1 MTMKTT
7 FCKIAIR
14 IDKTEK
20 SSKYIT
26 HVSYFL
32 SKYVLVP
39 YIVQYLRET
48 KKRVQS
54 KRVVEA
60 TILEIDKKSFQR
72 RNGAFTLVRIIVER
86 IILRSNVI
94 NPDNTNSRHWK
105 GTLTGLVDEIA
116 LAILRFRPSFCLDS
130 LIMCLFTTSL
140 DQLKLSI
147 LLLETTS
154 IVLLGKYL
162 VKKCRMTLFL
172 REPGTVELCRSL
184 NNCAHE
190 GEFWAFLAGFFF
202 GI

>member
-20 SSKYIT
+20 SSKNKSRKLFSKQVCTRTLYCT
-26 HVSYFL
+26 H
-32 SKYVLVP
+32 
-39 YIVQYLRET
+39 LRET

-60 TILEIDKKSFQR
+60 TILEIDKESSQR

-94 NPDNTNSRHWK
+94 NPDNTNSMHWK
-105 GTLTGLVDEIA
+105 GTLTGLVDEFA
-116 LAILRFRPSFCLDS
+116 LAILRFRPSFCLES

-140 DQLKLSI
+140 GYLKLSI

-162 VKKCRMTLFL
+162 VKKCRMTLFV